1 MFDASFFLTPND
13 KKAKKKIV
21 FPSCTAVEFQGG
33 EGSSIPWF
41 ARQWRVP
48 LNRCIY
54 TAFSYLIFLLYI
66 TLYVAE
72 VKPPAVHFVDVLTS
86 VWILSYTCRDM
97 GTAYFLW
104 QLENPKPISDRRF
117 FKRYLTFWHI
127 YNMMSDLCFLVG
139 LVMKLLEHLYVVK
152 DTQETLGMID
162 MNGLAASGRI
172 LWGAAFCLAILKTI
186 KVSQD
191 FLSPLGKYCN

>member
-1 MFDASFFLTPND
+1 MSGTFFVLRTDNIASLLFRFFSHRKMT
-13 KKAKKKIV
+13 
-21 FPSCTAVEFQGG
+21 FQGG
-33 EGSSIPWF
+33 EGNSIPWF

-139 LVMKLLEHLYVVK
+139 LVMKLLEHLLVK
-152 DTQETLGMID
+152 DTQETLRMID

-186 KVSQD
+186 KVS
-191 FLSPLGKYCN
+191 LGQQTKA